1 MTFEVFMCLLAIIAT
16 ATSLITEGVKKTL
29 EIFNVRYVTNI
40 VVLCVSIVV
49 GGLGTCVFYLW
60 HGYDWSMNNIIWIL
74 LMTGANW
81 LGSMIGYDKVIQ
93 TITQIKSS
101 KKDPVTEKG

>member
-1 MTFEVFMCLLAIIAT
+1 MTIETFTTLLVIFAT
-16 ATSLITEGVKKTL
+16 LTSLITEGVKKAFDSFGFKYAT
-29 EIFNVRYVTNI
+29 NV
-40 VVLCVSIVV
+40 VVLYVSIIV
-49 GGLGTCVFYLW
+49 GGVGTCIFYIW
-60 HGYDWSMNNIIWIL
+60 NGIDVSMKNVIWIL

-93 TITQIKSS
+93 TVTQLKNN

>member
-1 MTFEVFMCLLAIIAT
+1 MTIEVFTVLLAIFAT
-16 ATSLITEGVKKTL
+16 LTSLITEGVKKAL
-29 EIFNVRYVTNI
+29 EIFNVKYAANI
-40 VVLCVSIVV
+40 VVLFVSIVV
-49 GGLGTCVFYLW
+49 GGLGTCVFYIW
-60 HGYDWSMNNIIWIL
+60 NGYDWSMNNIIWIL

-93 TITQIKSS
+93 TITQLKSN